1 MIKIDSIG
9 RINLPKAMRE
19 RYGFNYGVSVNA
31 IDTGEGILI
40 KPAEGIYKI
49 KESDMQVLREIVDYC
64 KTLNVLSDDATAT
77 LSAICRETEV
87 KCPSCNK
94 NMYQKADL
102 TYYCSSCS
110 KE

>member
-9 RINLPKAMRE
+9 RINLPKDMRK
-19 RYGFNYGVSVNA
+19 RYGFNYGVSVVA
-31 IDTGEGILI
+31 VDTGEGILI

-49 KESDMQVLREIVDYC
+49 NESEMQILREIVDYC
-64 KTLNVLSDDATAT
+64 KTLNVLDDDASAT
-77 LSAICRETEV
+77 LSTICRETEV
-87 KCPSCNK
+87 PCPNCDK